1 MILYL
6 VGLDRQRCE
15 TKRRIRQPV
24 GEHLGLGDM
33 REGSAFLVRPVG
45 EWDGGG
51 SRVRVKEAD
60 YAEML

>member
-1 MILYL
+1 MLLYL

-15 TKRRIRQPV
+15 TERRIRQPV
-24 GEHLGLGDM
+24 GGHLGLGDM
-33 REGSAFLVRPVG
+33 REGSTFLVRPVG